1 MLPNRLRRR
10 RWKAALAG
18 FILLVLAGTVAAR
31 LWRGDMAASSVSP
44 PAPAAGQAVVL
55 KDAYVPKGFTVHE
68 AQAIF
73 DALARQMPLAA
84 DAFRRSAH
92 YREGMTCVTCH
103 QELRWDQASGSV
115 DVTSLGRVPPERC
128 GECHEQEYD
137 GFRKSR
143 HFKAVTVFRE
153 VVRYKALAGYPA
165 MQQQGCNRCHEPIG
179 QSCSACHPA
188 HLFEPPRPPKDEFGG
203 CQRCH
208 LGPDHHQLESYVAS
222 VHYQVARARGDG
234 IPNCVFCHT
243 ADDNKHH
250 IFRIKGTKDHGRTAL
265 MAKCTQC
272 HTEQFARRAFEG
284 IDAIKHETNKVVDAA
299 RQIIRDLYAD
309 GILNRVSGSL
319 TDEQGLPALNPNL
332 TAYDQHVHPIEN
344 LMFRMF
350 KYDAV
355 ATIAGAQHFSAVRT
369 HWYGHAQLMETYN
382 RIRQMAQELRFMHAL
397 SKKLGVPLPSIP
409 VYRYTHETGRE
420 LDEPW
425 HDPVGYRKRLAEFY
439 SEVNE

>member
-1 MLPNRLRRR
+1 MQRHR
-10 RWKAALAG
+10 RWKAVLVG
-18 FILLVLAGTVAAR
+18 LILLVLGGTVTARWLRNTPRRQPATPVAA
-31 LWRGDMAASSVSP
+31 LQP
-44 PAPAAGQAVVL
+44 PML
-55 KDAYVPKGFTVHE
+55 KAAYVPRGFTVAE
-68 AQAIF
+68 ARAIQN
-73 DALARQMPLAA
+73 ALAETLPLAW
-84 DAFRRSAH
+84 DAFRKSAH

-103 QELRWDQASGSV
+103 VELKWDSASGSV
-115 DVTSLGRVPPERC
+115 DMASLQRVPPERC
-128 GECHEQEYD
+128 AECHEHEYD

-143 HFKAVTVFRE
+143 HFKAVTVFTE
-153 VVRYKALAGYPA
+153 VVRYKALGGYPA

-208 LGPDHHQLESYVAS
+208 LGPDHHQLESYTSS

-243 ADDNKHH
+243 SDENTHH

-265 MAKCTQC
+265 MSKCTKC
-272 HTEQFARRAFEG
+272 HSEQFARQAFEG
-284 IDAIKHETNKVVDAA
+284 IDAVKHETNKIVDAA
-299 RQIIRDLYAD
+299 RQIIRGLYAD
-309 GILNRVSGSL
+309 GILTRVPGSL
-319 TDEQGLPALNPNL
+319 VDETGLPALNPNL
-332 TAYDQHVHPIEN
+332 TAYDQHIHPIEN

-382 RIRQMAQELRFMHAL
+382 RIRQMARELRFLHML
-397 SKKLGVPLPSIP
+397 SKKLGVPMPEVP
-409 VYRYTHETGRE
+409 QYRYSQETGHE

-425 HDPVGYRKRLAEFY
+425 RDPVEYRRKLAEFY